1 MTNCMKKT
9 KKKIIKL
16 TPLSSL
22 DQFKEEKKKI
32 TMQTKID

>member
-1 MTNCMKKT
+1 MKKT
-9 KKKIIKL
+9 KKNIIKL
-16 TPLSSL
+16 TPLASL